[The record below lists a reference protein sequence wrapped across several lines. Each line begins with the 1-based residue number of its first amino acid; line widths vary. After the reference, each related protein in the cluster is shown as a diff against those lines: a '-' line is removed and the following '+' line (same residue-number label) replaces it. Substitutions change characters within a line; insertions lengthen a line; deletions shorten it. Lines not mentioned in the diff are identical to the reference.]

1 MMEKDFL
8 GKRVAG
14 WVALLIAFAGASGNL
29 SAAEVR
35 AIRVAATEN
44 GTRVVLDLS
53 GAAKHKAFLLANP
66 TRVVLDVS
74 KSVLR
79 SRLPLPAAEG
89 AITRVRSGKLPGNG
103 LRLVFEVSSP
113 VVFETAAIAPAGDAG
128 HRLILDLT
136 TSGAKAVT
144 VAQAART
151 AAPQPAV
158 TSAPAP
164 QAAPVAIRP
173 AHAPIES
180 GRDIVI
186 AVDAGHGGVDPGAS
200 GKRGTRE
207 KHVVLEVA
215 KALAARIN
223 AEPGMKAVLTRDGDY
238 FISLQERTKR
248 ARRAKADLF
257 VSIHADAIANP
268 DVSGSSVYVLSDR
281 GATSEAARWLAERE
295 NASDLKGGIKLD
307 DKDAMLANV
316 LLDLSQTASISASM
330 VAADNVLRALD
341 RIGEVRKPRVQQAGF
356 VVLKSPDIPSMLVE
370 TAFIS
375 NREDERKLSLPAH
388 RAKLASAIF
397 AGIEQYFQGN
407 APDGTR
413 LASTRRTSG
422 AGSQVE
428 LRR

>member
-1 MMEKDFL
+1 MMGKGFL
-8 GKRVAG
+8 EIRTGVWLALLASVAG
-14 WVALLIAFAGASGNL
+14 VSGNL
-29 SAAEVR
+29 VAAEIRDV
-35 AIRVAATEN
+35 RVASTET

-53 GAAKHKAFLLANP
+53 APAKHKAFLLDSP
-66 TRVVLDVS
+66 RRVVLDVS
-74 KSVLR
+74 KSSLK
-79 SRLPLPAAEG
+79 SKLPAAYG
-89 AITRVRSGKLPGNG
+89 VVTAVRSGKLPDNG
-103 LRLVFEVSSP
+103 LRLVFEVAGPVTIRMSDASP
-113 VVFETAAIAPAGDAG
+113 TGDAG
-128 HRLILDLT
+128 HRLILDIAAP
-136 TSGAKAVT
+136 GAPAVARTVAVT
-144 VAQAART
+144 PVVA
-151 AAPQPAV
+151 
-158 TSAPAP
+158 
-164 QAAPVAIRP
+164 AAPVAIRP
-173 AHAPIES
+173 AHAPLDS

-207 KHVVLEVA
+207 KNVVLEIA

-238 FISLQERTKR
+238 FISLNERTLR

-281 GATSEAARWLAERE
+281 GASSEAARWLAERE
-295 NASDLKGGIKLD
+295 NAADLKGGIKLD
-307 DKDAMLANV
+307 DKDAVLANV

-330 VAADNVLRALD
+330 VAAENVLKTLD
-341 RIGEVRKPRVQQAGF
+341 LIGEVRKPRVQQAGF

-388 RAKLASAIF
+388 RAKLANAIF

-413 LASTRRTSG
+413 LAAARRS
-422 AGSQVE
+422 AGSRVE
-428 LRR
+428 LRK

>member
-1 MMEKDFL
+1 MMGKGFL
-8 GKRVAG
+8 GKRTGVL
-14 WVALLIAFAGASGNL
+14 VALLAIVAGASGNL
-29 SAAEVR
+29 VAAEIRDV
-35 AIRVAATEN
+35 RVASTET

-53 GAAKHKAFLLANP
+53 APAKHKAFLLDTPN
-66 TRVVLDVS
+66 RVVLDLAKSSLLS
-74 KSVLR
+74 K
-79 SRLPLPAAEG
+79 LPEAEG
-89 AITRVRSGKLPGNG
+89 VITSMRSGELPHSGI
-103 LRLVFEVSSP
+103 RLVFEVSGP
-113 VVFETAAIAPAGDAG
+113 VTIQTSAATPSGDAG
-128 HRLILDLT
+128 HRLILDIAGPAAT
-136 TSGAKAVT
+136 GAAKT
-144 VAQAART
+144 VSV
-151 AAPQPAV
+151 APVVP
-158 TSAPAP
+158 
-164 QAAPVAIRP
+164 AAPVAIRP
-173 AHAPIES
+173 AHAPLDS

-207 KHVVLEVA
+207 KNVVLEIA

-238 FISLQERTKR
+238 FISLKERTLR

-281 GATSEAARWLAERE
+281 GASSEAARWLAERE
-295 NASDLKGGIKLD
+295 NAADLKGGIKLD

-330 VAADNVLRALD
+330 VAAENILKSLD
-341 RIGEVRKPRVQQAGF
+341 QIGEVRKPRVQQAGF

-375 NREDERKLSLPAH
+375 NKEDERKLSLPAH
-388 RAKLASAIF
+388 RAKLANAIF
-397 AGIEQYFQGN
+397 SGIEQYFEGN

-413 LASTRRTSG
+413 LAAARRG
-422 AGSQVE
+422 AGARVE
-428 LRR
+428 LR